1 MNAGLNEPDEIVA
14 LVTHARSVGA
24 GERTRFARTVRTS
37 LADGADGAV
46 ILETCHRVE
55 VYGGMRPPELRTL
68 EAALPA
74 GGQAL
79 IGEAAIRH
87 MIAVAVGRDSVVVG
101 EDQILHQLRETSA
114 AARPR
119 ARPNAVLERLLAS
132 ALRAGRRARSWQHG
146 PRRSLA
152 DVALAM
158 IARRD
163 GPMLGRDVLVVGA
176 GTMGQL
182 AARAAKV
189 VGASVAI
196 ASRSDDRAREVSAE
210 IDAIPLPF
218 DPGDRIEGF
227 SGIVVALA
235 GPWSISRPTMNT
247 IAGGQAT
254 LVDLSV
260 PAALPIELRQAIG
273 PRLIEA
279 DDLARDDMAADVL
292 PERWLARL
300 DALID
305 ATATEF
311 IEWLDQR
318 ASRSAA
324 NALVERA
331 EREREAELV
340 ALARR
345 LPELEPEALEAI
357 DAMTRHLAARLLRE
371 PLERLGRDSDG
382 QAERAVREIFAL

>member
-1 MNAGLNEPDEIVA
+1 
-14 LVTHARSVGA
+14 
-24 GERTRFARTVRTS
+24 
-37 LADGADGAV
+37 
-46 ILETCHRVE
+46 
-55 VYGGMRPPELRTL
+55 
-68 EAALPA
+68 
-74 GGQAL
+74 
-79 IGEAAIRH
+79 
-87 MIAVAVGRDSVVVG
+87 
-101 EDQILHQLRETSA
+101 
-114 AARPR
+114 
-119 ARPNAVLERLLAS
+119 
-132 ALRAGRRARSWQHG
+132 
-146 PRRSLA
+146 
-152 DVALAM
+152 
-158 IARRD
+158 
-163 GPMLGRDVLVVGA
+163 
-176 GTMGQL
+176 MGQL
-182 AARAAKV
+182 AARAAKE

-196 ASRSDDRAREVSAE
+196 ASRSEDRAREVSAE
-210 IDAIPLPF
+210 IEAIPLPF
-218 DPGDRIEGF
+218 DPGDRIDGF

-235 GPWSISRPTMNT
+235 GPWSISRPTMNAIT
-247 IAGGQAT
+247 RGPAT